1 MSLLSDEKQALR
13 AGYRAL
19 RRARPPREHFELSR
33 LLAERI
39 LSDPLFR
46 LPVLLAY
53 YPVRGEP
60 DLRAVLERALACGK
74 TVAFPLCGE
83 KRSMTFRRIGSLGE
97 LRPGAYGIPEPS
109 PDAPLLVPG
118 PDSLSLL
125 PGLSFDRR
133 GVRLGNGGGY
143 YDRFL
148 PGFPGVAVGVCFRQD
163 LSAQPL
169 PCGNHDCRVNFVLTE
184 RERFICAPSRSLV

>member
-74 TVAFPLCGE
+74 TVALPLCGE

-97 LRPGAYGIPEPS
+97 LRP
-109 PDAPLLVPG
+109 
-118 PDSLSLL
+118 
-125 PGLSFDRR
+125 
-133 GVRLGNGGGY
+133 GGGY